1 MHDKINTLF
10 TGFIGA
16 VSIQASNIATDTI
29 IDVDIA
35 ALTQTIVN
43 ILIGIITIY
52 KLFKPSKLK

>member
-29 IDVDIA
+29 TDIDVA

-43 ILIGIITIY
+43 IIIGIITIY
-52 KLFKPSKLK
+52 KLIKPNKIK

>member
-35 ALTQTIVN
+35 ALTQIIVN